1 MQGCWFPSHSHLI
14 PLQKSGGS
22 WQSERDYHPLN
33 QVIAPVSANVPYVV
47 SLLEQINTT
56 LGIRYVT
63 VNGRNCLFPYPLRR
77 RIRGSVH
84 LHEVGNSIQSQ
95 FCSGIVHKACPS
107 ATLIFLTI

>member
-22 WQSERDYHPLN
+22 WQPERDYHPLN

-56 LGIRYVT
+56 LGIRHVT
-63 VNGRNCLFPYPLRR
+63 VNTGELFIPTPLEKEDQR
-77 RIRGSVH
+77 
-84 LHEVGNSIQSQ
+84 QCA
-95 FCSGIVHKACPS
+95 FA
-107 ATLIFLTI
+107 